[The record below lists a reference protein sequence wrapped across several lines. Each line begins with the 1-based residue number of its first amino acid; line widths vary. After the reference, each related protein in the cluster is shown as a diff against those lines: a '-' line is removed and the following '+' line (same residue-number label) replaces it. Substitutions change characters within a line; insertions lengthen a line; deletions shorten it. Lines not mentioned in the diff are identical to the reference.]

1 MRKLIEQMI
10 KFGFVGFLC
19 FFIDYGIMVLLTE
32 VAGIV
37 YLVSSACSFTVSVI
51 VNYILS
57 VTFVF
62 ETDKE
67 KSRIKEFIVFVFL
80 SIIGLGINQLCM
92 WFGVELLHISYL
104 IVKIGATAVVMVYN
118 FISRKLIM
126 EKKAPGHMSGRCLF

>member
-1 MRKLIEQMI
+1 MI

-118 FISRKLIM
+118 FISRKLVI
-126 EKKAPGHMSGRCLF
+126 EKKAP

>member
-1 MRKLIEQMI
+1 MSKLIEQMI

-118 FISRKLIM
+118 FISRKLII
-126 EKKAPGHMSGRCLF
+126 EKKAP